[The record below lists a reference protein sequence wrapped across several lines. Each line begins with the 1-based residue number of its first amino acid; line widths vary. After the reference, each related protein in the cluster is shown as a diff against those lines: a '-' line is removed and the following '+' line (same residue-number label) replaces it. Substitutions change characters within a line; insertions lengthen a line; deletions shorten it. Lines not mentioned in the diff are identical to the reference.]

1 MSFYDRW
8 NSGAINNGA
17 TGGFMGNQ
25 LQDLG
30 QKTAYAVRAQLQATL
45 TEQCANNA
53 AAMHIYNECRTNGAR
68 FESLYEATMWTLHFM
83 INTGKVD
90 SNSSN
95 DMIVADVCLQA
106 VLTRQI
112 KLLEKDEQLRMTVA
126 NTTND
131 VFQNFVKI
139 RGHLLGFAQQVG
151 QWTAQMQANGMSY
164 SGFVGNQPAQAAQ
177 PAQQQYSQPQR
188 LRPLSGAPNGWGQGV
203 AGTEEIFRQ
212 GNAPVHSRQAAEL
225 ASKFDYDED
234 DVIDINPQPAPVSRR
249 QQEPVRQPEPRYQER
264 SDNGMQDVYNLAE
277 RFAVEEE
284 DPLWDPLDVHVEQ
297 QEPAVRQ
304 SAPYSHDAEK
314 YGPVVRH
321 DEYILIRNKATK
333 FNRDQPWPISYDA
346 TQFARRA
353 YVDNTGLLHETIVP
367 LSTLTEKEMDYTQLE
382 TDPEARR
389 QAELNQLHLN
399 ALAEREPLVV
409 SSTRPAPSD
418 VAISVGEERDVELV
432 IVKELMNSTSE
443 EQAEGRAS
451 AIAIA
456 QTEKD
461 INQSDAIAYAS
472 VITKHLGVYSDID
485 SFREFLE
492 AFDVSTMGRDV
503 MPAVAKMLQDWKG
516 RVPDRIW
523 HAIDKSATA
532 EVNMWIRRIMP
543 SSDPITI
550 DSFAEDMNELIVVL
564 RSEGMDKDWLS
575 HSLQQTGTEWLRAL
589 KCLHSSPDGIGHYHL
604 RNDIAFLFDRQ
615 GYVDASEHHVNKI
628 EAQRIAEHDR
638 IHQELK
644 EDDSL
649 TDEERELRLKEAMKE
664 FIENERE
671 VPLSEDSSTDVWW
684 MNHSVFM
691 QTVHI
696 ALRVPSTVRD
706 LALNQNGFTHA
717 SAATNPAIANLLIRT
732 FDAFEDQVVGLR
744 RVTVFLSDGTRLN
757 AIRTNAAQTA
767 QEFLLERVG

>member
-8 NSGAINNGA
+8 NNGA
-17 TGGFMGNQ
+17 VNNQGGFAGNQ

-30 QKTAYAVRAQLQATL
+30 QRTAGILRNQLQATL
-45 TEQCANNA
+45 TEQCASNA

-68 FESLYEATMWTLHFM
+68 FESLYEAAMWTLHFM

-95 DMIVADVCLQA
+95 EMIISDVCLQA

-112 KLLEKDEQLRMTVA
+112 KLLDRDEQLRLTVA

-131 VFQNFVKI
+131 IFQNFVKI
-139 RGHLLGFAQQVG
+139 RPHLLGLAQQVG

-164 SGFVGNQPAQAAQ
+164 SGYVGGNAAQ
-177 PAQQQYSQPQR
+177 PQQPTQNYSEPQR
-188 LRPLSGAPNGWGQGV
+188 LRPLGSNNAGWGQGV

-212 GNAPVHSRQAAEL
+212 NNAPHQSRQAVEL

-234 DVIDINPQPAPVSRR
+234 DVIGIHPNPAPAPRRQAQPQPATQPQQRR
-249 QQEPVRQPEPRYQER
+249 QEPV
-264 SDNGMQDVYNLAE
+264 DTGMQDLYNLAE

-284 DPLWDPLDVHVEQ
+284 DPMWDPLNVEVE
-297 QEPAVRQ
+297 EPAAPTQQ

-321 DEYILIRNKATK
+321 DEYIQIRNKATK
-333 FNRDQPWPISYDA
+333 FNRDQPWPILYDP

-353 YVDNTGLLHETIVP
+353 YVDKTGLLHETIVP
-367 LSTLTEKEMDYTQLE
+367 LSTLTDKEMDYTQLE

-389 QAELNQLHLN
+389 QAELNQLQLG

-409 SSTRPAPSD
+409 STTHPAPAD
-418 VAISVGEERDVELV
+418 VAVSVGEDRDVELV

-443 EQAEGRAS
+443 EHAEGRAS
-451 AIAIA
+451 AVAIA

-461 INQSDAIAYAS
+461 INQNDAIAYAS
-472 VITKHLGVYSDID
+472 IITKHLGVYSDID

-492 AFDVSTMGRDV
+492 AFDVSTMARDV
-503 MPAVAKMLQDWKG
+503 MPAIAKMLMDWKG
-516 RVPDRIW
+516 RVPERIW
-523 HAIDKSATA
+523 YAIDRAATA
-532 EVNMWIRRIMP
+532 EVNMWVRRIKP
-543 SSDPITI
+543 AEYPITI
-550 DSFAEDMNELIVVL
+550 DSFAEDINELISVL
-564 RSEGMDKDWLS
+564 QQEGMDKEWLQ

-604 RNDIAFLFDRQ
+604 RNDIAFMFDRQ
-615 GYVDASEHHVNKI
+615 GYIDASEHHVNKV
-628 EAQRIAEHDR
+628 EAQRIAYHDR
-638 IHQELK
+638 IHQELN
-644 EDDSL
+644 EDESL
-649 TDEERELRLKEAMKE
+649 TQEEREQRLQAAMKE
-664 FIENERE
+664 FIDNERE
-671 VPLSEDSSTDVWW
+671 TAISEDASTDVWW

-696 ALRVPSTVRD
+696 ALRIPSTVRD
-706 LALNQNGFTHA
+706 LALNQKGFTHA

-732 FDAFEDQVVGLR
+732 FDAFDDQVVGLR

-767 QEFLLERVG
+767 QEFLLERVE